1 MANKLIGYQRRKVGK
16 EHGFTLLEYCAGAA
30 VILIIVWVALQ
41 ALGGSVSGLLK
52 SIADWADRQTEVVNN
67 R

>member
-1 MANKLIGYQRRKVGK
+1 MAERIFRLRKATERK
-16 EHGFTLLEYCAGAA
+16 ELGFTLLEYCAGAA

-41 ALGGSVSGLLK
+41 ALGGSVSGLLTA
-52 SIADWADRQTEVVNN
+52 IANWADRQTEVVNS